1 MDPTIQENNETLIE
15 ITGENITPNI
25 EQDTVEQDTIEQDT
39 IEQDTIEQDTIEQDT
54 IEQDTV
60 ELPSTSTYIEGNT
73 NLFST
78 NSLPPLNNLTGFL
91 SASLLSEMS
100 GNNHPLTPP
109 PAPHIQ
115 NYFSTASY
123 TPLPI
128 QNVFS
133 TPYSTSTTSLPNI
146 NIPQLSIPENSPFI
160 FQGTLSSNTNT
171 NLEGFSPEE
180 IENSDEA
187 DTADMPELIDENNE
201 VVDDS
206 DDESISSSDDV
217 DIRRAT
223 TLLRL
228 RQLRS
233 LPENKVALGITWEF
247 ELNYD
252 WYRYKSMR
260 YFSDCR
266 SRRFLTFK
274 NSIDELQEKKN
285 ITYGKYWLLDKPKTN
300 IKIHFVY
307 FIIYFD
313 ITKSHIDFEFYGI
326 FEEELNETKI
336 IKQLIEMGIF
346 GSTGRMHE
354 SSMTSTDGIGFNLL
368 KVDYCNW

>member
-1 MDPTIQENNETLIE
+1 MDSTIQENNETLIE
-15 ITGENITPNI
+15 ISGESTTPNI
-25 EQDTVEQDTIEQDT
+25 EDNTEENIVQENIVEQDNLEEDN
-39 IEQDTIEQDTIEQDT
+39 
-54 IEQDTV
+54 V
-60 ELPSTSTYIEGNT
+60 ELPSTSTHIEGIT
-73 NLFST
+73 NPFSS
-78 NSLPPLNNLTGFL
+78 NNLPPLNNLTGFL

-128 QNVFS
+128 QNTFT
-133 TPYSTSTTSLPNI
+133 TPSPTSTSSLPNI
-146 NIPQLSIPENSPFI
+146 ALPQLSIPENSPFI
-160 FQGTLSSNTNT
+160 FQGSLSSNTNN

-187 DTADMPELIDENNE
+187 DTADMPELIDDNNE
-201 VVDDS
+201 IIDDS
-206 DDESISSSDDV
+206 DDESISSTDDV

-233 LPENKVALGITWEF
+233 LPENKVAIGITWEF

-266 SRRFLTFK
+266 CRRFLTYK
-274 NSIDELQEKKN
+274 NSLDELQEKKN
-285 ITYGKYWLLDKPKTN
+285 ITFGKYWILDKPKNN

-346 GSTGRMHE
+346 GSTGRMHK
-354 SSMTSTDGIGFNLL
+354 SSMTSTDGVGFNLL
-368 KVDYCNW
+368 KIDYCNW